1 MLTFN
6 DAVSQV
12 LHGTAQTLSDNGF
25 STVVPEG
32 IKKGELPTQ
41 TEGDATF
48 VEFSG
53 DKGTIRFVFSGD
65 QAVLMLA
72 AVAENGEEEEL
83 KKASTNYFDLESFDE
98 RDIKSLCN
106 EFNETVNSR
115 FAKAKAKTK
124 SAKMPTPVSR
134 SAAKSGSQSYDGNTL
149 VNRLTGMYPDL
160 KEPYHENYERYGE
173 FLAEEFFTEYGTKR
187 VIDTIREGNRQACN
201 KLFRILN
208 DIYENGS
215 NDTQSLI
222 AVTILGEMQNDPQLL
237 ETAKEY
243 MCEDMS
249 ETVVLVNKYL
259 ASSAGKRAQKKLLD
273 PPPYKPK
280 KQKKPS
286 AFAQALAGGGQ
297 GMPPTM

>member
-1 MLTFN
+1 M
-6 DAVSQV
+6 
-12 LHGTAQTLSDNGF
+12 
-25 STVVPEG
+25 
-32 IKKGELPTQ
+32 
-41 TEGDATF
+41 
-48 VEFSG
+48 
-53 DKGTIRFVFSGD
+53 
-65 QAVLMLA
+65 
-72 AVAENGEEEEL
+72 
-83 KKASTNYFDLESFDE
+83 
-98 RDIKSLCN
+98 
-106 EFNETVNSR
+106 
-115 FAKAKAKTK
+115 
-124 SAKMPTPVSR
+124 
-134 SAAKSGSQSYDGNTL
+134 
-149 VNRLTGMYPDL
+149 
-160 KEPYHENYERYGE
+160 
-173 FLAEEFFTEYGTKR
+173 
-187 VIDTIREGNRQACN
+187 
-201 KLFRILN
+201 FRILN
-208 DIYENGS
+208 DIYESGS